1 MGIIK
6 AAAHAV
12 GTGLADQW
20 LEALEPDNMGAQT
33 VFTKGVQI
41 RKGKGENGKG
51 SDNMVTEGSIIHV
64 YPDQFMLLVDGGK
77 VVDYTAEPGY
87 YKVSLDTQPSL
98 MNGTLGKAV
107 KESLGRIRFGGIAP
121 TAQRVYYINLQ
132 EIRGLKFGTKNAINY
147 FDSFYNAELFLRAHG
162 TYSIKITDPLKF
174 YAEVVPKNA
183 ERLEMEDINEQY
195 LNEFLEAL
203 QTSINQMSADGIRIS
218 YVPSKSMELGKYMA
232 NVLDEQWKEL
242 RGMEIQSVGIASI
255 SYDETSQE
263 LINMRNK
270 GAMMGDPS
278 VREGYVQSTIAE
290 GLKGAGTN
298 SNGAMAGYMGMGFG
312 MQNSGAFMGAASATN
327 MQQMQ
332 MNRQMQQGQQ
342 IALIT
347 DAGTPGISDPGE
359 ELVAMCHEAGIPVT
373 SLPGPAACITALT
386 ISGLSTRRFAF
397 EAFLPTDKKE
407 KQAILEELKEETRT
421 TILYEAPHRLV
432 RTLEELVAALGNRRV
447 TICRE
452 LTKKHETAFLTT
464 LEDALEYYR
473 QEDPRGECVIVMEG
487 RSRREMIEEKQR
499 AWEEMS
505 LEEHMKI
512 YEDQGIGR
520 KDAMKMVAKDR
531 GISKRE
537 VYQGLLD

>member
-1 MGIIK
+1 
-6 AAAHAV
+6 
-12 GTGLADQW
+12 
-20 LEALEPDNMGAQT
+20 
-33 VFTKGVQI
+33 
-41 RKGKGENGKG
+41 
-51 SDNMVTEGSIIHV
+51 
-64 YPDQFMLLVDGGK
+64 
-77 VVDYTAEPGY
+77 
-87 YKVSLDTQPSL
+87 

-342 IALIT
+342 MPHGTGNGGFRGQT
-347 DAGTPGISDPGE
+347 DGLWSSKCRCPGSPAGADCKSTVDLS
-359 ELVAMCHEAGIPVT
+359 C
-373 SLPGPAACITALT
+373 LPCGKHRKILQRVWKTK
-386 ISGLSTRRFAF
+386 AF
-397 EAFLPTDKKE
+397 
-407 KQAILEELKEETRT
+407 
-421 TILYEAPHRLV
+421 
-432 RTLEELVAALGNRRV
+432 RRV
-447 TICRE
+447 D
-452 LTKKHETAFLTT
+452 L
-464 LEDALEYYR
+464 
-473 QEDPRGECVIVMEG
+473 
-487 RSRREMIEEKQR
+487 
-499 AWEEMS
+499 
-505 LEEHMKI
+505 
-512 YEDQGIGR
+512 
-520 KDAMKMVAKDR
+520 
-531 GISKRE
+531 SKLR
-537 VYQGLLD
+537 YC

>member
-1 MGIIK
+1 MGIIR
-6 AAAHAV
+6 AAAKSLSS
-12 GTGLADQW
+12 GLADQW
-20 LEALEPDNMGAQT
+20 LEVIEPSDMGAQT
-33 VFTKGVQI
+33 LMTPGIMVNRKSQN
-41 RKGKGENGKG
+41 RKGSRHVISDG
-51 SDNMVTEGSIIHV
+51 SVIHV
-64 YPDQFMLLVDGGK
+64 YDNQLMILTDGGK
-77 VVDYTAEPGY
+77 IIDYTAEPGY
-87 YKVSLDTQPSL
+87 FEVNNAAEPSL
-98 MNGTLGKAV
+98 FNGDFSGAMQATFERV
-107 KESLGRIRFGGIAP
+107 KYGGQSP
-121 TAQRVYYINLQ
+121 TEQKVYYLNLQ
-132 EIRGLKFGTKNAINY
+132 EIKGIKFGTRNPINY
-147 FDSFYNAELFLRAHG
+147 FDNFYNAELFLRAHG

-342 IALIT
+342 MPYGTGNGGFQGGQMGYGAAN
-347 DAGTPGISDPGE
+347 AGAQAVRPAQTANQPWICP
-359 ELVAMCHEAGIPVT
+359 ACHVENTGKFCSECGKPRPSVEWT
-373 SLPGPAACITALT
+373 CPNCGTVNKGKFCSECG
-386 ISGLSTRRFAF
+386 S
-397 EAFLPTDKKE
+397 
-407 KQAILEELKEETRT
+407 
-421 TILYEAPHRLV
+421 
-432 RTLEELVAALGNRRV
+432 
-447 TICRE
+447 
-452 LTKKHETAFLTT
+452 
-464 LEDALEYYR
+464 
-473 QEDPRGECVIVMEG
+473 PRGE
-487 RSRREMIEEKQR
+487 
-499 AWEEMS
+499 A
-505 LEEHMKI
+505 
-512 YEDQGIGR
+512 
-520 KDAMKMVAKDR
+520 
-531 GISKRE
+531 
-537 VYQGLLD
+537 

>member
-1 MGIIK
+1 M
-6 AAAHAV
+6 
-12 GTGLADQW
+12 
-20 LEALEPDNMGAQT
+20 
-33 VFTKGVQI
+33 
-41 RKGKGENGKG
+41 
-51 SDNMVTEGSIIHV
+51 
-64 YPDQFMLLVDGGK
+64 
-77 VVDYTAEPGY
+77 
-87 YKVSLDTQPSL
+87 
-98 MNGTLGKAV
+98 
-107 KESLGRIRFGGIAP
+107 
-121 TAQRVYYINLQ
+121 
-132 EIRGLKFGTKNAINY
+132 
-147 FDSFYNAELFLRAHG
+147 FLRAHG

-242 RGMEIQSVGIASI
+242 RDMEIQSVGIASI

-464 LEDALEYYR
+464 LEDALEYYL

>member
-263 LINMRNK
+263 QQRRYDGRSFRKRRLCTKYHCRRSERRRNQFK
-270 GAMMGDPS
+270 WCHGRIYGN
-278 VREGYVQSTIAE
+278 GIWHAE
-290 GLKGAGTN
+290 QRCVYGSRFRNQYAADADEPADAAGT
-298 SNGAMAGYMGMGFG
+298 ADAIW
-312 MQNSGAFMGAASATN
+312 
-327 MQQMQ
+327 
-332 MNRQMQQGQQ
+332 NRKWR
-342 IALIT
+342 
-347 DAGTPGISDPGE
+347 
-359 ELVAMCHEAGIPVT
+359 
-373 SLPGPAACITALT
+373 LPGRTDGLWSSKCRRPGSPAGADCKSAVD
-386 ISGLSTRRFAF
+386 LSCLPCGKHRKILQRVWKTKAF
-397 EAFLPTDKKE
+397 
-407 KQAILEELKEETRT
+407 
-421 TILYEAPHRLV
+421 
-432 RTLEELVAALGNRRV
+432 RRV
-447 TICRE
+447 D
-452 LTKKHETAFLTT
+452 L
-464 LEDALEYYR
+464 
-473 QEDPRGECVIVMEG
+473 
-487 RSRREMIEEKQR
+487 
-499 AWEEMS
+499 
-505 LEEHMKI
+505 
-512 YEDQGIGR
+512 
-520 KDAMKMVAKDR
+520 
-531 GISKRE
+531 SKLR
-537 VYQGLLD
+537 YC